1 MSYLSGRKLI
11 PAHAA
16 SSVHPYAGIK
26 PNRPASTHIDVE
38 ERRVREAPYPREEST
53 TLDEEAVEVGAVD
66 IGALDDELY
75 TGSQINT
82 GISRSVRAWYA
93 SYGGYASM
101 IVGQSSAFFSGN
113 T

>member
-1 MSYLSGRKLI
+1 MI
-11 PAHAA
+11 Q
-16 SSVHPYAGIK
+16 
-26 PNRPASTHIDVE
+26 
-38 ERRVREAPYPREEST
+38 
-53 TLDEEAVEVGAVD
+53 AVDNVIEHEPD

>member
-1 MSYLSGRKLI
+1 MK
-11 PAHAA
+11 
-16 SSVHPYAGIK
+16 
-26 PNRPASTHIDVE
+26 
-38 ERRVREAPYPREEST
+38 ERRIRKAPYPREEST
-53 TLDEEAVEVGAVD
+53 TLDAEAVEVGAVD

-75 TGSQINT
+75 T